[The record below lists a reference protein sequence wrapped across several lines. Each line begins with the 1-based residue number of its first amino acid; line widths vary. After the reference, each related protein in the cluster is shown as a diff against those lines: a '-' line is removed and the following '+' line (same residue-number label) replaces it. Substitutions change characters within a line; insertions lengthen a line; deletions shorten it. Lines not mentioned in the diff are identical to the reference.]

1 MRASVFAICAG
12 ILVWLAANAVHAA
25 SLPIVNPGF
34 EADFAAPNSFPV
46 LTPQG
51 WSLHD
56 PNGIVDFNL
65 DAIGVLNPTASTF
78 FPAGAPE
85 GSNVALVF
93 LSGDVG
99 GGHAGVSQI
108 LDATLQPETFYTL
121 SVAVGN
127 IASGFGA
134 PPFDSFFDLDG
145 FPGYAV
151 QLLAGGVVI
160 AEDANTLAA
169 TLEEGSF
176 ATSTV
181 EIEIGAQHA
190 QLGAPLAIRLLN
202 LNTPGTPDEP
212 GIEVDFDDVHL
223 EATALPAPSPS
234 ALALGAI
241 AALVALSRR
250 R

>member
-1 MRASVFAICAG
+1 MIAFNTA
-12 ILVWLAANAVHAA
+12 ILVWLAAATAHAV
-25 SLPIVNPGF
+25 SLPVANPGF

-51 WSLHD
+51 WSLYD
-56 PNGIVDFNL
+56 PSGIVEFNL

-99 GGHAGVSQI
+99 GGRAGVSQI
-108 LDATLQPETFYTL
+108 LAVTLESETIYTL
-121 SVAVGN
+121 TVAVGN

-134 PPFDSFFDLDG
+134 PPFDSFFNLDG
-145 FPGYAV
+145 FPGYGV
-151 QLLAGGVVI
+151 QLLAGDAVI

-169 TLEEGSF
+169 TLGEGSF
-176 ATSTV
+176 DTSV
-181 EIEIGAQHA
+181 VAIEIGTEHA
-190 QLGAPLAIRLLN
+190 QLGAALAIRLVN

-223 EATALPAPSPS
+223 DATPVPAPSRVAQS
-234 ALALGAI
+234 LGAI
-241 AALVALSRR
+241 ATLVALCRR

>member
-1 MRASVFAICAG
+1 VFAACAA
-12 ILVWLAANAVHAA
+12 ILVQLVATAALATSQPVD
-25 SLPIVNPGF
+25 NPGF
-34 EADFAAPNSFPV
+34 EADLAAPNSFPV

-51 WSLHD
+51 WSLYD
-56 PNGIVDFNL
+56 PTGIVDFNL
-65 DAIGVLNPTASTF
+65 DAIGVLNPTGSTF

-85 GSNVALVF
+85 GSNVALVY

-99 GGHAGVSQI
+99 GGHVGVSQI
-108 LDATLQPETFYTL
+108 LTVNLEAETSYTL

-151 QLLAGGVVI
+151 QLLAGDVVI
-160 AEDANTLAA
+160 AEDANGLAA
-169 TLEEGSF
+169 TLGEGSF
-176 ATSTV
+176 DSSIV
-181 EIEIGAQHA
+181 QIETGAEHP
-190 QLGAPLAIRLLN
+190 QLGAPLAIRLVN

-212 GIEVDFDDVHL
+212 GIEVDFDDVQL
-223 EATALPAPSPS
+223 DATPVPSPS
-234 ALALGAI
+234 RAALGLGAI
-241 AALVALSRR
+241 ATLVALGRR